1 MIAPWF
7 ADLPELDDRSR
18 ELVLRLLL
26 DTLAYRDVTRDDV
39 RDAYAAAVTAG
50 RSGAWIGG

>member
-1 MIAPWF
+1 MIESWF
-7 ADLPELDDRSR
+7 ADLPSLNDAGRQ
-18 ELVLRLLL
+18 LVLRLLL